1 MSSPP
6 LRENPAETADTLKL
20 LSNLS
25 RDIALTSENVASSL
39 EALLTRAATSKHV
52 DAIAIWTI
60 DSGTEELSIRHAVGL
75 SPRFIRYFN
84 HTDRVRL
91 GKGLIGSSAKDATTR
106 TIETAD
112 AWKDL
117 GPARWKEMFVEEGIQ
132 TLAVAAMKIGDH
144 PLGALTV
151 MHKTPHVYDMNEHFF
166 FEVLANQ
173 VAVALANYT
182 NYHSIATSREQLK
195 DQIGKLTH
203 MQDAFEEI
211 NRSLNQSV
219 SHALSFLA
227 KYTRETFKGM
237 GVAVFEPN
245 ESRTALTMTGSSGLP
260 EQFDKALAHIDL
272 SLIEPTDS
280 LVARAFLDKK
290 SYLTERFF
298 TDDRVGRKWM
308 RLLSENQITAAAE
321 FPLMVEDRIFGVFIV
336 YYDHLHPYTEEET
349 SVLGAF
355 SQFFGILFENQKIF
369 ASLIAEK
376 QKTQAIVYSLHD
388 GLVVYDLEDKVIDIN
403 PRGTELLGLPRADAL
418 GKNPSEL
425 ETANPGLKSL
435 QEISRLAIPDFE
447 SRPVILTFPH
457 DTALKVTQVPLHQE
471 NYHKTGSI
479 RILHD
484 VTDEHR
490 SEQLKTNFVS
500 TATHQLRTPLTGIRW
515 GLSSLASGES
525 GELNERQSELV
536 HKLTETTSNIISLIN
551 DLLDVSQIEEGKRQY
566 EFKKQRIEPIVQEV
580 VKEIIPQFE
589 FKHLAVTVD
598 IPPESEVPPV
608 MIDEVQMKLALQNL
622 IDNAFKYTPAG
633 GAVEIRI
640 HPAPNSL
647 VISVK
652 DNGIGIPKE
661 DQRLLF
667 NKFFRAENA
676 VRIETSGSGL
686 GLFLA
691 KKITE
696 DHNGKLSVDS
706 ATGRG
711 STFFIQLPLSED
723 LMPKKTPIQTVGMGI
738 TQGA

>member
-1 MSSPP
+1 MNADTP
-6 LRENPAETADTLKL
+6 RGAQVVDTLKL
-20 LSNLS
+20 LSDLS

-39 EALLTRAATSKHV
+39 ETLLARASTSMHADALAV
-52 DAIAIWTI
+52 WTI
-60 DSGTEELSIRHAVGL
+60 DDEADTLSIRHAVGL
-75 SPRFIRYFN
+75 SPRFVRYFN
-84 HTDRVRL
+84 HTDRIRL
-91 GKGLIGSSAKDATTR
+91 GKGLLGVSAKDAATR
-106 TIETAD
+106 TIEKQES
-112 AWKDL
+112 WSEL
-117 GPARWKEMFVEEGIQ
+117 GPTRWIEMFHDEGIVAME
-132 TLAVAAMKIGDH
+132 TAAMKIGER
-144 PLGALTV
+144 PLGVLTAI
-151 MHKTPHVYDMNEHFF
+151 HKKEHAYDMNERFF
-166 FEVLANQ
+166 YEVLANQ
-173 VAVALANYT
+173 VAIALANYT
-182 NYHSIATSREQLK
+182 NYQSIATNREELK
-195 DQIGKLTH
+195 DQISKLTH
-203 MQDAFEEI
+203 MQDAFQEI

-219 SHALSFLA
+219 SQALNYLA
-227 KYTRETFKGM
+227 KYTQETFRAM

-245 ESRTALTMTGSSGLP
+245 EERTALHMTGSSGLP
-260 EQFDKALAHIDL
+260 EHFEKALGSIAL
-272 SLIEPTDS
+272 SIIEPTDS
-280 LVARAFLDKK
+280 LVARSFLDKK

-298 TDDRVGRKWM
+298 TDDRIGRKWM
-308 RLLSENQITAAAE
+308 RVLSENQITAAAE

-336 YYDHLHPYTEEET
+336 YYDHLHPYPEEET

-388 GLVVYDLEDKVIDIN
+388 GLVVYDLENKIIDIN
-403 PRGTELLGLPRADAL
+403 PRGTELLGLSRADAL

-435 QEISRLAIPDFE
+435 QEVSRLAIPDFE

-515 GLSSLASGES
+515 GLSSLASGEG